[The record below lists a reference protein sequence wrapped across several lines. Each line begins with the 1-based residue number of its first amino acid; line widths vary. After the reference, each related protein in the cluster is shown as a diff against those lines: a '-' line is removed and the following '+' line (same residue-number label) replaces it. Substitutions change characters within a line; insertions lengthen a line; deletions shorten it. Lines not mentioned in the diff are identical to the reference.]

1 MSPVQT
7 FAKMHLFY
15 LLKIMKMGFHPTC
28 QNVENYIGWR
38 SQKEARLPD
47 SIIKQF
53 TLSVQNMNSNAIFPT

>member
-1 MSPVQT
+1 
-7 FAKMHLFY
+7 
-15 LLKIMKMGFHPTC
+15 MKMGFHPTC